1 MFTWRW
7 GKTPELVYTKR
18 DSGLMRTTDDFTEHA
33 SEPAGTTTPH
43 DGTSSVQLVVF
54 DMAGTTIVDDGLVT
68 QAFEVAATAVGIPDQ
83 GDERARARTYVLDTM
98 GQSKIAVFRALLGSG
113 DAARRANEAFEEAYG
128 ELIDDGVD
136 PIPGAAETFA
146 DLRSRGI
153 ATAFTTGFSPATQQR
168 ILDSL
173 GWAEVVDQ
181 VLAPTAGLRGRPY
194 PDLVLAAALTAQV
207 DDMANVVVVG
217 DTSSD
222 IDTARRARAGL
233 SVGVLTGAHDEH
245 TLRAAGA
252 DRVLTSVAD
261 LPALITAP

>member
-1 MFTWRW
+1 MFTLRW
-7 GKTPELVYTKR
+7 GKPPELVYTKR
-18 DSGLMRTTDDFTEHA
+18 HSGVMRTSDDSRTPA
-33 SEPAGTTTPH
+33 SATTGAPTPPGH
-43 DGTSSVQLVVF
+43 TSSVQLVVF

-68 QAFEVAATAVGIPDQ
+68 QAFEIAATAVGIPED

-98 GQSKIAVFRALLGSG
+98 GQSKIAVFRALLGS
-113 DAARRANEAFEEAYG
+113 DDVARRANDAFEEAYG

-136 PIPGAAETFA
+136 AIPGATETFA

-173 GWAEVVDQ
+173 GWADVVDQ

-207 DDMANVVVVG
+207 DDLANVVVVG

-222 IDTARRARAGL
+222 IETARRAQAGL
-233 SVGVLTGAHDEH
+233 AVGVLTGAHDEQ
-245 TLRAAGA
+245 TLLAAGA
-252 DRVLTSVAD
+252 DRVLASVAD
-261 LPALITAP
+261 LPALIAAR